1 MMTASP
7 TFLGFFN
14 MQRAM
19 STSQVAL
26 NVISNNVANMN
37 TEGYSR
43 QHTNIQ
49 SEQPWS
55 GFGSLNQLGQGSVVE
70 SVKRIR
76 EASLDD
82 DYRSGNS
89 TFGKETI
96 MADALKTLE
105 GYLKE
110 PSENGINASMQQLFD
125 AMHELGLNPESL
137 PARSAFLAQATDT
150 MTLFQE
156 KIAYIQ
162 NQRRTLV
169 GDPSVAGSVSSSQL
183 NTTTTQAN
191 SILDSLADIGTQIR
205 SVVDTGG
212 QPNDLLDRRD
222 LLLKNLSEIVDMQVN
237 FTNESQYDLTIG
249 GLTFIQAGAK
259 QNYRLQTVANP
270 GPTPTP
276 DNRPALLQAV
286 NLTTNA
292 TTTLNDTITSG
303 KLKGYLTI
311 GEPSTTG
318 NVTLPDIITK
328 LDSLFSTIAT
338 QLNTIQT
345 TGRDLNGTLA
355 TANPLFNLT
364 AGTGPATLRY
374 SMNAN
379 LVNDPRLLAA
389 ADGTG
394 AFAGTGDAR
403 NIKRM
408 TDLWNTPQAT
418 LNNNRMDGY
427 YNSVVASI
435 GVDTKAHKDRA
446 ANTEQALA
454 ALENRRQEI
463 SGVNLDEE
471 GADML
476 RFQRAF
482 EAASRVLT
490 TYDKL
495 YETIIN
501 MVR

>member
-1 MMTASP
+1 MTAGP

-19 STSQVAL
+19 STAQVAL
-26 NVISNNVANMN
+26 NTLSNNVANMN

-43 QHTNIQ
+43 QRVNIVTEAPLTMNITNISQ
-49 SEQPWS
+49 M
-55 GFGSLNQLGQGSVVE
+55 GQGSVVE
-70 SVKRIR
+70 SIQRIR

-82 DYRSGNS
+82 DYRTGNS
-89 TFGKETI
+89 TFGKESQI
-96 MADALKTLE
+96 ADALKTLE

-125 AMHELGLNPESL
+125 AIHEVGLNPDSL
-137 PARSAFLAQATDT
+137 PARSAFISQATDT
-150 MTLFQE
+150 MKLFQE
-156 KIAYIQ
+156 KISYIQ
-162 NQRRTLV
+162 NQRRSLI
-169 GDPSVAGSVSSSQL
+169 GDPSVPNSVSSSQL
-183 NTTTTQAN
+183 NTTTKQAN
-191 SILDSLADIGTQIR
+191 SIITSLVDIGVQIQ
-205 SVVDTGG
+205 SVVDSGG

-222 LLLKNLSEIVDMQVN
+222 LLLKNLSELVDIQVD
-237 FTNESQYDLTIG
+237 FTTESQYDLTIG
-249 GLTFIQAGAK
+249 GLTFISAGVK
-259 QNYRLQTVANP
+259 QNYSLQTVANP

-276 DNRPALLQAV
+276 DDRPALLQAV
-286 NLTTNA
+286 NLATNA
-292 TTTLNDTITSG
+292 ATTLNDTITSG
-303 KLKGYLTI
+303 RLKGYLEV
-311 GEPSTTG
+311 GEVSTSG
-318 NVTLPDIITK
+318 NVTLPNVITR
-328 LDSLFSTIAT
+328 LDTLFSTLAT
-338 QLNTIQT
+338 QLNNLQT

-355 TANPLFNLT
+355 TATPLFNLT

-374 SMNAN
+374 DINTN
-379 LVNDPRLLAA
+379 LVSNPRLFAA

-403 NIKRM
+403 NVKRM
-408 TDLWNTPQAT
+408 TDLWNTPQAG
-418 LNNNRMDGY
+418 LGNNRMDGY

-446 ANTEQALA
+446 ENTEQALA

-476 RFQRAF
+476 RYQRAF

-490 TYDKL
+490 TYDKM

-501 MVR
+501 MIR